1 MTTTPLTH
9 IPHDSGVPASARDFS
24 VEGRVVIVT
33 GAAQGIGRE
42 LARQFAAAGA
52 VAVVADLAID
62 KAEAVVKEIHDAGGT
77 GLAVKVN
84 VADEPSVTAMVNTVI
99 QTWGRIDVLI
109 NNASIFATLEKVP
122 FDQIPLAQ
130 WENVL
135 KVNITGTYL
144 CARAVAAHMRQAG
157 FGRIINVSSDAVTRG
172 TVNYLHYVTSKSA
185 VIGMTNSLARE
196 LGTLRHHRQ
205 LHPARQRRH
214 RSRTHRQPH
223 RRGPRTRRIP
233 AVHPPRHGPHRP
245 GRHHALPRHT
255 GIRLHHRPDHRL
267 RRRLH
272 PQQLTQKHRQ
282 PQENPLMKQYPHL
295 YIDGQWT
302 EPAGSRV
309 VELIDPTREEPF
321 AQITLGTAADVDR
334 AVAAAQKAFQTFSTT
349 TVEER
354 IALIDR
360 IIDAY
365 ESRIDEFSEL
375 IAREEGIPVNNR
387 AQVTGPAEH
396 MRVAR
401 DILRE
406 YPFETRIGGA
416 IVRREPIG
424 VCALISPWNWPIQT
438 GVIKLIYALAAGC
451 TIVAKPSIN
460 SAASGA
466 LLAQVLHEAKVP
478 AGVFNLVNGTGREVG
493 DALSRHPGVDMI
505 SFTGST
511 GAGQQVGAAAAETVK
526 RVSLEL
532 GGKSANIVLPDA
544 DLEKAARWNIQR
556 AFFNAGQSCHAPT
569 RMLVHESQIDQITPF
584 LADEA
589 QRFRLGDPLDSHH
602 DHGPGRHRR
611 PVQIH
616 QGPDPKR
623 HQ

>member
-1 MTTTPLTH
+1 
-9 IPHDSGVPASARDFS
+9 
-24 VEGRVVIVT
+24 
-33 GAAQGIGRE
+33 
-42 LARQFAAAGA
+42 
-52 VAVVADLAID
+52 
-62 KAEAVVKEIHDAGGT
+62 
-77 GLAVKVN
+77 
-84 VADEPSVTAMVNTVI
+84 
-99 QTWGRIDVLI
+99 
-109 NNASIFATLEKVP
+109 
-122 FDQIPLAQ
+122 
-130 WENVL
+130 
-135 KVNITGTYL
+135 
-144 CARAVAAHMRQAG
+144 
-157 FGRIINVSSDAVTRG
+157 
-172 TVNYLHYVTSKSA
+172 
-185 VIGMTNSLARE
+185 
-196 LGTLRHHRQ
+196 
-205 LHPARQRRH
+205 
-214 RSRTHRQPH
+214 
-223 RRGPRTRRIP
+223 
-233 AVHPPRHGPHRP
+233 
-245 GRHHALPRHT
+245 
-255 GIRLHHRPDHRL
+255 
-267 RRRLH
+267 
-272 PQQLTQKHRQ
+272 
-282 PQENPLMKQYPHL
+282 MKQYPHL

-302 EPAGSRV
+302 EPSGTRV

-321 AQITLGTAADVDR
+321 AQVTLGTAADVDR
-334 AVAAAQKAFQTFSTT
+334 AVAAARKAFETFSST

-365 ESRIDEFSEL
+365 EARIEEFSEL
-375 IAREEGIPVNNR
+375 IAREEGIPVANR
-387 AQVTGPAEH
+387 AQVTGPAQH

-401 DILRE
+401 EILAQ
-406 YPFETRIGGA
+406 YSFETHIGNA

-511 GAGQQVGAAAAETVK
+511 GAGQQVGTAAAETVK

-569 RMLVHESQIDQITPF
+569 RMLVHEDQIDQVVPF
-584 LADEA
+584 LIDEV
-589 QRFRLGDPLDSHH
+589 QRFRLGDPLDSNTTM
-602 DHGPGRHRR
+602 GPVVSAAQYKSIRDLIQSGINEGARLVTGGLDRPEGQDQGYFIQPTVFINVTPEMTIAREEIFGPVLAVIPYKDQDDALRIANDSPYGLGGYVFGEDQANARRIANGLRAGRVSYNGAPTDSYTPMGGYKQSGIGRSMGR
-611 PVQIH
+611 FGLEEYLEIKSEYGFEDEAQTLPALF
-616 QGPDPKR
+616 G
-623 HQ
+623 